1 MKMNGRSIGGRL
13 WARRAEVK
21 SKSTDESKN
30 PCGFAPGAFKCD
42 LNALIEV
49 LLNIAVVLVIAI
61 SVSGF

>member
-1 MKMNGRSIGGRL
+1 MKMNDRSFRGRL

-30 PCGFAPGAFKCD
+30 SCGFERGAFKCD

-49 LLNIAVVLVIAI
+49 FLNMAVVLVIVI
-61 SVSGF
+61 SVSGS